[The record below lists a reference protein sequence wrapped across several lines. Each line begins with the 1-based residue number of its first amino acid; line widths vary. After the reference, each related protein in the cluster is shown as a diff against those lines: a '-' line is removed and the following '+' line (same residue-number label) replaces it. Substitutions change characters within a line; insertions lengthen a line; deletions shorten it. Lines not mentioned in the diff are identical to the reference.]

1 MICVFKDWI
10 IFYLISSKEKLKFC
24 IFEFV
29 LMKECVLS
37 LGFHALLVFSKL
49 LSCNSAAFIS
59 SILTGEV
66 QKPFILWTWNQRKI
80 LCFFMMST
88 VYEEFVVSFG
98 IINGMRHLQGIL
110 IKKSFSLSFRKDTY
124 PVSFKRHSFTIKK
137 SKDCFTSV
145 CWFIWWINPGNWMG

>member
-49 LSCNSAAFIS
+49 LSCNSAALYLLSWLEKCRNHLFS
-59 SILTGEV
+59 ELETSGKYYV
-66 QKPFILWTWNQRKI
+66 
-80 LCFFMMST
+80 FFMMST